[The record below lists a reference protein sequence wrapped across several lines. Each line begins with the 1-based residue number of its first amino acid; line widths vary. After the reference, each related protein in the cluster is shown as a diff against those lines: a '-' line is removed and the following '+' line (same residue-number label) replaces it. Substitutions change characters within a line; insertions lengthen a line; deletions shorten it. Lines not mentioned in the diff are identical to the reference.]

1 MTGEEKVEGFLLQDR
16 VRVWEGFENIHNEL
30 YYGKKFDDH
39 VDLSLSEA
47 MHLVERDEL
56 VVKDDDKEYGRKEL
70 FSKFCS
76 YDDEFQQKFVVYS
89 DLRERGYILKSGFKF
104 GAHFRVYPR
113 GVNPYKDGPKDQKEH
128 TKWVVHSVPED
139 HNLSFAEMSRAV
151 RLAQNIRATMLW
163 GVVDSEKGVT
173 YYKVERITP

>member
-1 MTGEEKVEGFLLQDR
+1 MIKGRLLQNR
-16 VRVWEGFENIHNEL
+16 VRVWENFEDIHEEL
-30 YYGKKFDDH
+30 YYGKVFENH
-39 VDLSLSEA
+39 MDLSLCEA

-56 VVKDDDKEYGRKEL
+56 EVSDGDGKINIEDL
-70 FSKFCS
+70 FDSFCS
-76 YDDEFQQKFVVYS
+76 LDEEFQHKYIVYS

-113 GVNPYKDGPKDQKEH
+113 GVNPYKDGPKSQKEH
-128 TKWVVHSVPED
+128 TKWVVHAVPED
-139 HNLSFAEMSRAV
+139 HSLTFSEMSRAV
-151 RLAQNIRATMLW
+151 RLAQNIRSTMLW

>member
-1 MTGEEKVEGFLLQDR
+1 MVEGKLLQNR
-16 VRVWEGFENIHNEL
+16 VRVWEGYEGIHSEL
-30 YYGKKFDDH
+30 YYGKMFEDH
-39 VDLSLSEA
+39 LDLSLSEA

-56 VVKDDDKEYGRKEL
+56 VVRDENGKIDREKL
-70 FSKFCS
+70 FDRFCS
-76 YDDEFQQKFVVYS
+76 LDDEFQQKYIVYS

-113 GVNPYKDGPKDQKEH
+113 GVNPYKDGPKSQKEH
-128 TKWVVHSVPED
+128 TKWVVHAVPED
-139 HNLSFAEMSRAV
+139 HSLTFSEMSRAV

>member
-1 MTGEEKVEGFLLQDR
+1 MTEGILLDNK
-16 VRVWEGFENIHNEL
+16 VRVWDDYDALHDEL

-39 VDLSLSEA
+39 LDLSLSEA
-47 MHLVERDEL
+47 MHLVEREELTILDDEDEL
-56 VVKDDDKEYGRKEL
+56 DQETL
-70 FSKFCS
+70 FSSFADT
-76 YDDEFQQKFVVYS
+76 DDEFAQKYAVYS

-113 GVNPYKDGPKDQKEH
+113 GVNPYKDGPKSQKEH
-128 TKWVVHSVPED
+128 TKWVVHSVPEN
-139 HNLSFAEMSRAV
+139 HSFSYVEMSRAV

-163 GVVDSEKGVT
+163 GVVDAEKGVT